1 MAKRQAGVRGDNRG
15 VGKGEGDEDG
25 GSVAESHS
33 GATSEGKNTYVEVR
47 WSRGWR
53 RSSAVDGDGGKVGK
67 KCGESGLDRY
77 PGVGHLLDPRR

>member
-1 MAKRQAGVRGDNRG
+1 MAKRQAVRGDNGAVR
-15 VGKGEGDEDG
+15 KRENDEDG

-77 PGVGHLLDPRR
+77 PGVGYLLDPRR